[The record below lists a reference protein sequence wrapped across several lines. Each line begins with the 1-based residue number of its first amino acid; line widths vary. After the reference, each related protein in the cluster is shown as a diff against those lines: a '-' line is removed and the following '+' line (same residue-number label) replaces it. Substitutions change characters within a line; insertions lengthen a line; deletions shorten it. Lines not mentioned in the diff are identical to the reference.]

1 MVWMDADNI
10 SDESTFS
17 FIISRKD
24 GSFKPDRVVIS
35 QSPAY
40 PKIMTIKIVGNE
52 LVEYFSPLFDLD
64 LSASVDVNY
73 ANQIIGAYS
82 VFKIAP
88 ELYKSITQN
97 KDLSDMNLVIDSS
110 KQVYG
115 IIKRFLLSNPENF
128 QKALNEAIAYIDTY
142 IKTQLSKYN
151 ITDDMFVIG
160 AKQTMFLLFI
170 GKQKQYESNDLSSL
184 VKNQVENKIPEV
196 PKPTPPPKKGFF
208 ASIFGP
214 KSKSSVQ
221 PSTDIK
227 TNIKINQK
235 TIEKKQNKTKKDEEE
250 ALEKEIKELE
260 EQINKKPK
268 KRGILSAIFQT
279 FKEEE
284 FESLEKREKRL
295 ELEHKEQQYKLDVA
309 RQKLELLKKKKEL
322 KDKLKT
328 DSSDN
333 DKNSSTTSVQPSND
347 EDEEQ

>member
-1 MVWMDADNI
+1 MDANNI

-35 QSPAY
+35 QSSAY
-40 PKIMTIKIVGNE
+40 PKIMTLKIVGNE

-64 LSASVDVNY
+64 LSASVDANY

-82 VFKIAP
+82 VFKITP
-88 ELYKSITQN
+88 ELYESITQN
-97 KDLSDMNLVIDSS
+97 KDLSDMNLVVDSS

-115 IIKRFLLSNPENF
+115 VIKRFLLSNPENF

-160 AKQTMFLLFI
+160 AKQTIFLLFI
-170 GKQKQYESNDLSSL
+170 GKQKQYESNALSSL
-184 VKNQVENKIPEV
+184 IKNQVENKIPEA

-208 ASIFGP
+208 ASLFG
-214 KSKSSVQ
+214 SKNKPSAK

-227 TNIKINQK
+227 TNVKINQK
-235 TIEKKQNKTKKDEEE
+235 ILEKKQKKANKDEEE

-260 EQINKKPK
+260 EQINTKPK
-268 KRGILSAIFQT
+268 NKGILSAIFQT
-279 FKEEE
+279 WKEEE

-328 DSSDN
+328 GNNDN
-333 DKNSSTTSVQPSND
+333 GKNSSTTSVKASND